1 MIVEEAAEVLESHI
15 VCSLTSD
22 GQQLIIIGDHQQLR
36 PSVNVHHLATKYQLD
51 VSLFERLILG
61 GMKSVRL
68 GVQHRMRPEVARL
81 IVPTI
86 YSQLENHRSVYGH
99 PRIRGMQR
107 DVCRNYFI
115 IFCSRIND
123 QTFSLRCFFIITI
136 TKRKRMETVFTM
148 FMKCLWLFTW
158 RFTWCESKA
167 YRLIALPYWLPT
179 PLNSINS

>member
-81 IVPTI
+81 IVPAI

-136 TKRKRMETVFTM
+136 TKRKRM
-148 FMKCLWLFTW
+148 
-158 RFTWCESKA
+158 
-167 YRLIALPYWLPT
+167 
-179 PLNSINS
+179 